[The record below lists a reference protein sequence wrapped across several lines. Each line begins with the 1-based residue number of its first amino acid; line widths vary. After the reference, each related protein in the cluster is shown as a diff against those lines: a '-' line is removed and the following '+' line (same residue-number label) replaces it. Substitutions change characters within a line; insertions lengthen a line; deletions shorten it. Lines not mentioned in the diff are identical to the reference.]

1 MKLAVPFKAVKDNI
15 LLTQDNEAWAYF
27 NIEALSISDNDEAG
41 ISKRQTQLSL
51 LFDRLADFEDFEL
64 RLYNRDLDLVNR
76 YKELQPS
83 LATDMGE
90 TPVQMIVDEISAI
103 TATGVSQTIER
114 FVLGIKLHNQN
125 SGKVIKQATN
135 AMNNFVDELA
145 GWFNYEKPFDE
156 KLFDDFRASEKQAYE
171 KVGYLDH
178 TRRLTTDELV
188 HLMRNNF
195 IQGQLHDFRKVGQER
210 DIFKLSDTVID
221 DGAVSG
227 YVKLVNDDNVRY
239 VAKLVLSTTPE
250 NITGFHLF
258 RLVQNMS
265 YPIDIN
271 LKAHYYKSEG
281 IYGLA
286 TRASQSLKTA
296 SNNVEERYQAE
307 GFSSSKDDKTI
318 EIAEVLNDHISEKKN
333 FFSTLVTFTVSA
345 EDIETLHDRVANLIE
360 SFRSIDVNIVKP
372 IGEQKRLFYYD
383 LMGSDVSQNRYWV
396 QLLTSEGIGEL
407 LFAVNQQVGSN
418 IGFYIGRGAP
428 KTVAN
433 STQDALDS
441 SKRLVFFNP
450 LITNEILDGSTST
463 TSPNIMITGKTG
475 RGKSYLTKIILKI
488 IQLSNA
494 KAIYFDPKQE
504 MRKWYSAVLNDQTF
518 KEDYPDEYT
527 LLNNV
532 RFVTL
537 DVSDNTNYGVLDPFI
552 VIDVSGTA
560 GQTQS
565 NQENLKATVT
575 EIFKQIYRDYGSLI
589 RETEL
594 DLAIDKIIQKRQAGE
609 TVGMLDVIEELAQN
623 EDDDVKHLAKFLSG
637 KVTRSS
643 LSLVFSHGESEG
655 LKLKNR
661 TTILETAG
669 LTLPQHDK
677 STHDYTEFEVA
688 SMIVMTVLGVFSRT
702 FATRD
707 YDEKTVEIFDEAWTF
722 TTSDIG
728 SRIFNEMA
736 RIGRS
741 ANNLLIPVTQS
752 VYDVKS
758 ENFGVLFAFDEDK
771 EQPDILQHVG
781 LPVNDDNIKELG
793 NMVMGQCFMK
803 DIYGRVEKITV
814 DEPLVAMQR
823 AYQTVKAG
831 DTAQAEKAYR

>member
-145 GWFNYEKPFDE
+145 GWFDYEKPFDE
-156 KLFDDFRASEKQAYE
+156 KLFDDFRPSEKQAYE

-195 IQGQLHDFRKVGQER
+195 IQGQLHDFRKVGHER

-345 EDIETLHDRVANLIE
+345 EDIEILHDRVDNLIE
-360 SFRSIDVNIVKP
+360 SFKSMDVIIVKP

-418 IGFYIGRGAP
+418 MGFYIGRGAP

-518 KEDYPDEYT
+518 KADYPDEYT

-537 DVSDNTNYGVLDPFI
+537 DVSDKTNYGVLDPFI
-552 VIDVSGTA
+552 VIDVRHTT

-565 NQENLKATVT
+565 GEESLKATVQ

-589 RETEL
+589 AETEL
-594 DLAIDKIIQKRQAGE
+594 DLAINKIIQKRQAGE

-623 EDDDVKHLAKFLSG
+623 EDEDVKHLAKFLSG

-655 LKLKNR
+655 LKLNNR
-661 TTILETAG
+661 ITILETAG

-677 STHDYTEFEVA
+677 AKQDYTEFEVA

>member
-1 MKLAVPFKAVKDNI
+1 M
-15 LLTQDNEAWAYF
+15 
-27 NIEALSISDNDEAG
+27 
-41 ISKRQTQLSL
+41 
-51 LFDRLADFEDFEL
+51 
-64 RLYNRDLDLVNR
+64 
-76 YKELQPS
+76 
-83 LATDMGE
+83 
-90 TPVQMIVDEISAI
+90 
-103 TATGVSQTIER
+103 
-114 FVLGIKLHNQN
+114 
-125 SGKVIKQATN
+125 
-135 AMNNFVDELA
+135 
-145 GWFNYEKPFDE
+145 
-156 KLFDDFRASEKQAYE
+156 
-171 KVGYLDH
+171 
-178 TRRLTTDELV
+178 
-188 HLMRNNF
+188 
-195 IQGQLHDFRKVGQER
+195 
-210 DIFKLSDTVID
+210 ID

-345 EDIETLHDRVANLIE
+345 EDIETLHDRVDNLIE
-360 SFRSIDVNIVKP
+360 SFKSMDVIIVKP

-383 LMGSDVSQNRYWV
+383 LMGADVSQNRYWV

-655 LKLKNR
+655 LKLTNR
-661 TTILETAG
+661 ITILETAG

-677 STHDYTEFEVA
+677 LTHDYTEFEVA

-752 VYDVKS
+752 VHDVKS
-758 ENFGVLFAFDEDK
+758 DNFGVLFAFDEDK

-781 LPVNDDNIKELG
+781 LPVNDDNIKELS

>member
-156 KLFDDFRASEKQAYE
+156 KLFDDFRPSEKQAYE

-195 IQGQLHDFRKVGQER
+195 IQGQLHDFRKVGRER

-286 TRASQSLKTA
+286 TRAGQSLKTA
-296 SNNVEERYQAE
+296 NNNVKERYQAE
-307 GFSSSKDDKTI
+307 GFSSSKDDNTV

-345 EDIETLHDRVANLIE
+345 EDIETLHDRVDNLIE
-360 SFRSIDVNIVKP
+360 FFKSMDVIIVKP

-518 KEDYPDEYT
+518 KADYPDEYT

-537 DVSDNTNYGVLDPFI
+537 DVSDKTNYGVLDPFI
-552 VIDVSGTA
+552 VIDVRHTM

-565 NQENLKATVT
+565 GEESLKATVQ

-589 RETEL
+589 AETEL
-594 DLAIDKIIQKRQAGE
+594 DLAINKIIQKRQAGE

-655 LKLKNR
+655 LKLNNR
-661 TTILETAG
+661 ITILETAG

-677 STHDYTEFEVA
+677 AKQDYTEFEVA

-752 VYDVKS
+752 VHDVKS
-758 ENFGVLFAFDEDK
+758 DNFGVLFAFDEDK

-831 DTAQAEKAYR
+831 DTAKAEKAYR

>member
-1 MKLAVPFKAVKDNI
+1 M
-15 LLTQDNEAWAYF
+15 
-27 NIEALSISDNDEAG
+27 
-41 ISKRQTQLSL
+41 
-51 LFDRLADFEDFEL
+51 
-64 RLYNRDLDLVNR
+64 
-76 YKELQPS
+76 
-83 LATDMGE
+83 
-90 TPVQMIVDEISAI
+90 
-103 TATGVSQTIER
+103 
-114 FVLGIKLHNQN
+114 
-125 SGKVIKQATN
+125 
-135 AMNNFVDELA
+135 A

-156 KLFDDFRASEKQAYE
+156 KLFDYFRPSEKQAYE
-171 KVGYLDH
+171 KVSYLDH

-210 DIFKLSDTVID
+210 DIVKLSDTVID

-281 IYGLA
+281 IYGLSV
-286 TRASQSLKTA
+286 RAGQSLKTA
-296 SNNVEERYQAE
+296 SNNVKERYQAE
-307 GFSSSKDDKTI
+307 GFSSSKDDNTV

-345 EDIETLHDRVANLIE
+345 EDIETLHDRVDNLIE
-360 SFRSIDVNIVKP
+360 FFKSMDVIIVKP

-518 KEDYPDEYT
+518 KADYPDEYT

-537 DVSDNTNYGVLDPFI
+537 DVSDKTNYGVLDPFI
-552 VIDVSGTA
+552 VIDVRHTM

-565 NQENLKATVT
+565 GEESLKATVQ

-589 RETEL
+589 AETEL
-594 DLAIDKIIQKRQAGE
+594 DLAINKIIQKRQAGE

-655 LKLKNR
+655 LKLNNR
-661 TTILETAG
+661 ITILETAG
-669 LTLPQHDK
+669 LTLPRHDK
-677 STHDYTEFEVA
+677 AKQDYTEFEVA
-688 SMIVMTVLGVFSRT
+688 SMIMMTVLGVFSRT

-752 VYDVKS
+752 VHDVKS
-758 ENFGVLFAFDEDK
+758 DNFGVLFAFDEDK

-781 LPVNDDNIKELG
+781 LAVNDDNIKELG

-831 DTAQAEKAYR
+831 DMAQAEKAYR

>member
-156 KLFDDFRASEKQAYE
+156 KMFDDFRPSEKQAYE

-333 FFSTLVTFTVSA
+333 FFSTLITFTVSA

-463 TSPNIMITGKTG
+463 TS
-475 RGKSYLTKIILKI
+475 LIL
-488 IQLSNA
+488 
-494 KAIYFDPKQE
+494 
-504 MRKWYSAVLNDQTF
+504 
-518 KEDYPDEYT
+518 
-527 LLNNV
+527 
-532 RFVTL
+532 
-537 DVSDNTNYGVLDPFI
+537 
-552 VIDVSGTA
+552 
-560 GQTQS
+560 
-565 NQENLKATVT
+565 
-575 EIFKQIYRDYGSLI
+575 
-589 RETEL
+589 
-594 DLAIDKIIQKRQAGE
+594 
-609 TVGMLDVIEELAQN
+609 
-623 EDDDVKHLAKFLSG
+623 
-637 KVTRSS
+637 
-643 LSLVFSHGESEG
+643 
-655 LKLKNR
+655 
-661 TTILETAG
+661 
-669 LTLPQHDK
+669 
-677 STHDYTEFEVA
+677 
-688 SMIVMTVLGVFSRT
+688 
-702 FATRD
+702 
-707 YDEKTVEIFDEAWTF
+707 
-722 TTSDIG
+722 
-728 SRIFNEMA
+728 
-736 RIGRS
+736 
-741 ANNLLIPVTQS
+741 
-752 VYDVKS
+752 
-758 ENFGVLFAFDEDK
+758 
-771 EQPDILQHVG
+771 
-781 LPVNDDNIKELG
+781 
-793 NMVMGQCFMK
+793 
-803 DIYGRVEKITV
+803 
-814 DEPLVAMQR
+814 
-823 AYQTVKAG
+823 
-831 DTAQAEKAYR
+831 

>member
-15 LLTQDNEAWAYF
+15 LSTQDNEAWAYF

-156 KLFDDFRASEKQAYE
+156 KLFDYFRPSEKQAYE
-171 KVGYLDH
+171 KVSYLDH

-210 DIFKLSDTVID
+210 DIVKLSDTVID

-281 IYGLA
+281 IYGLSV
-286 TRASQSLKTA
+286 RAGQSLKTA
-296 SNNVEERYQAE
+296 SNNVKERYQAE
-307 GFSSSKDDKTI
+307 GFSSSKDDNTV

-345 EDIETLHDRVANLIE
+345 EDIETLHDRVDNLIE
-360 SFRSIDVNIVKP
+360 FFKSMDVIIVKP

-518 KEDYPDEYT
+518 KADYPDEYT

-537 DVSDNTNYGVLDPFI
+537 DVSDKTNYGVLDPFI
-552 VIDVSGTA
+552 VIDVRHTM

-565 NQENLKATVT
+565 GEESLKATVQ

-589 RETEL
+589 AETEL
-594 DLAIDKIIQKRQAGE
+594 DLAINKIIQKRQAGE

-655 LKLKNR
+655 LKLNNR
-661 TTILETAG
+661 ITILETAG
-669 LTLPQHDK
+669 LTLPRHDK
-677 STHDYTEFEVA
+677 AKQDYTEFEVA
-688 SMIVMTVLGVFSRT
+688 SMIMMTVLGVFSRT

-752 VYDVKS
+752 VHDVKS
-758 ENFGVLFAFDEDK
+758 DNFGVLFAFDEDK

-781 LPVNDDNIKELG
+781 LAVNDDNIKELG

-831 DTAQAEKAYR
+831 DMAQAEKAYR

>member
-1 MKLAVPFKAVKDNI
+1 MKLAVPFKAVKDNL

-27 NIEALSISDNDEAG
+27 NIEALSISDNDEEG

-156 KLFDDFRASEKQAYE
+156 KLFDNFRLSEKQAYE

-195 IQGQLHDFRKVGQER
+195 IQGQLHDFRKVGHER

-281 IYGLA
+281 IYGLSV
-286 TRASQSLKTA
+286 RAGQSLKTA
-296 SNNVEERYQAE
+296 SNNVKERYQAE
-307 GFSSSKDDKTI
+307 GFSSSKDDNTV

-345 EDIETLHDRVANLIE
+345 EDIETLHDRVDNLIE
-360 SFRSIDVNIVKP
+360 SFKSMDVIIVKP

-518 KEDYPDEYT
+518 KADYPDEYT

-537 DVSDNTNYGVLDPFI
+537 DVSDKTNYGVLDPFI
-552 VIDVSGTA
+552 VIDVRQTM

-565 NQENLKATVT
+565 GEESLKATVQ

-589 RETEL
+589 AETEL
-594 DLAIDKIIQKRQAGE
+594 DLAINKIIQKRQAGE

-623 EDDDVKHLAKFLSG
+623 EDEDVKHLAKFLSG

-655 LKLKNR
+655 LKLNNR
-661 TTILETAG
+661 ITILETAG

-752 VYDVKS
+752 VHDVKS
-758 ENFGVLFAFDEDK
+758 DNFGVLFAFDEDK

-803 DIYGRVEKITV
+803 DIYGRVEKITI

>member
-1 MKLAVPFKAVKDNI
+1 
-15 LLTQDNEAWAYF
+15 
-27 NIEALSISDNDEAG
+27 
-41 ISKRQTQLSL
+41 
-51 LFDRLADFEDFEL
+51 
-64 RLYNRDLDLVNR
+64 
-76 YKELQPS
+76 
-83 LATDMGE
+83 
-90 TPVQMIVDEISAI
+90 
-103 TATGVSQTIER
+103 
-114 FVLGIKLHNQN
+114 
-125 SGKVIKQATN
+125 
-135 AMNNFVDELA
+135 
-145 GWFNYEKPFDE
+145 
-156 KLFDDFRASEKQAYE
+156 
-171 KVGYLDH
+171 
-178 TRRLTTDELV
+178 
-188 HLMRNNF
+188 
-195 IQGQLHDFRKVGQER
+195 
-210 DIFKLSDTVID
+210 
-221 DGAVSG
+221 
-227 YVKLVNDDNVRY
+227 
-239 VAKLVLSTTPE
+239 
-250 NITGFHLF
+250 
-258 RLVQNMS
+258 
-265 YPIDIN
+265 
-271 LKAHYYKSEG
+271 
-281 IYGLA
+281 
-286 TRASQSLKTA
+286 
-296 SNNVEERYQAE
+296 
-307 GFSSSKDDKTI
+307 
-318 EIAEVLNDHISEKKN
+318 
-333 FFSTLVTFTVSA
+333 
-345 EDIETLHDRVANLIE
+345 NLIE

-518 KEDYPDEYT
+518 KVDYPDEYT

-552 VIDVSGTA
+552 VIDVRHTM

-565 NQENLKATVT
+565 GEESLKATVQ

-589 RETEL
+589 AETEL
-594 DLAIDKIIQKRQAGE
+594 DLAINKIIQKRQAGE

-655 LKLKNR
+655 LKLNNR
-661 TTILETAG
+661 ITILETAG

-677 STHDYTEFEVA
+677 AKQDYTEFEVA

-752 VYDVKS
+752 VHDVKS
-758 ENFGVLFAFDEDK
+758 DNFGVLFAFDEDK

>member
-27 NIEALSISDNDEAG
+27 NIEALSISDNDEEG
-41 ISKRQTQLSL
+41 IAKRQTQLSL

-156 KLFDDFRASEKQAYE
+156 KLFDDFRTSEKQAYE

-195 IQGQLHDFRKVGQER
+195 IQGQLNDFRKVGQER

-372 IGEQKRLFYYD
+372 ICEQKRLFYYD

-537 DVSDNTNYGVLDPFI
+537 DVSDKTNYGVLDPFI
-552 VIDVSGTA
+552 VIDVRHTM

-565 NQENLKATVT
+565 GEESLKATVQ

-589 RETEL
+589 AETEL
-594 DLAIDKIIQKRQAGE
+594 DLAINKIIQKRQAGE

-623 EDDDVKHLAKFLSG
+623 EDEDVKHLAKFLSG

-655 LKLKNR
+655 LKLNNR
-661 TTILETAG
+661 ITILETAG

-677 STHDYTEFEVA
+677 AKQDYTEFEVA

-752 VYDVKS
+752 VHDVKS
-758 ENFGVLFAFDEDK
+758 DNFGVLFAFDEDK

>member
-1 MKLAVPFKAVKDNI
+1 
-15 LLTQDNEAWAYF
+15 
-27 NIEALSISDNDEAG
+27 
-41 ISKRQTQLSL
+41 
-51 LFDRLADFEDFEL
+51 
-64 RLYNRDLDLVNR
+64 
-76 YKELQPS
+76 
-83 LATDMGE
+83 
-90 TPVQMIVDEISAI
+90 
-103 TATGVSQTIER
+103 
-114 FVLGIKLHNQN
+114 
-125 SGKVIKQATN
+125 
-135 AMNNFVDELA
+135 
-145 GWFNYEKPFDE
+145 
-156 KLFDDFRASEKQAYE
+156 
-171 KVGYLDH
+171 
-178 TRRLTTDELV
+178 
-188 HLMRNNF
+188 
-195 IQGQLHDFRKVGQER
+195 
-210 DIFKLSDTVID
+210 
-221 DGAVSG
+221 
-227 YVKLVNDDNVRY
+227 
-239 VAKLVLSTTPE
+239 
-250 NITGFHLF
+250 TGFHLF

-271 LKAHYYKSEG
+271 LKAHYYKSDG

-518 KEDYPDEYT
+518 KADYPDEYT

-537 DVSDNTNYGVLDPFI
+537 DVSDKTNYGVLDPFI

-575 EIFKQIYRDYGSLI
+575 EIFKQIYR
-589 RETEL
+589 
-594 DLAIDKIIQKRQAGE
+594 
-609 TVGMLDVIEELAQN
+609 
-623 EDDDVKHLAKFLSG
+623 
-637 KVTRSS
+637 
-643 LSLVFSHGESEG
+643 
-655 LKLKNR
+655 
-661 TTILETAG
+661 
-669 LTLPQHDK
+669 
-677 STHDYTEFEVA
+677 
-688 SMIVMTVLGVFSRT
+688 
-702 FATRD
+702 
-707 YDEKTVEIFDEAWTF
+707 
-722 TTSDIG
+722 
-728 SRIFNEMA
+728 
-736 RIGRS
+736 
-741 ANNLLIPVTQS
+741 
-752 VYDVKS
+752 
-758 ENFGVLFAFDEDK
+758 
-771 EQPDILQHVG
+771 
-781 LPVNDDNIKELG
+781 
-793 NMVMGQCFMK
+793 
-803 DIYGRVEKITV
+803 
-814 DEPLVAMQR
+814 
-823 AYQTVKAG
+823 
-831 DTAQAEKAYR
+831 

>member
-1 MKLAVPFKAVKDNI
+1 
-15 LLTQDNEAWAYF
+15 
-27 NIEALSISDNDEAG
+27 
-41 ISKRQTQLSL
+41 
-51 LFDRLADFEDFEL
+51 
-64 RLYNRDLDLVNR
+64 
-76 YKELQPS
+76 
-83 LATDMGE
+83 
-90 TPVQMIVDEISAI
+90 
-103 TATGVSQTIER
+103 
-114 FVLGIKLHNQN
+114 
-125 SGKVIKQATN
+125 
-135 AMNNFVDELA
+135 
-145 GWFNYEKPFDE
+145 
-156 KLFDDFRASEKQAYE
+156 
-171 KVGYLDH
+171 
-178 TRRLTTDELV
+178 
-188 HLMRNNF
+188 
-195 IQGQLHDFRKVGQER
+195 
-210 DIFKLSDTVID
+210 
-221 DGAVSG
+221 
-227 YVKLVNDDNVRY
+227 
-239 VAKLVLSTTPE
+239 
-250 NITGFHLF
+250 
-258 RLVQNMS
+258 
-265 YPIDIN
+265 
-271 LKAHYYKSEG
+271 
-281 IYGLA
+281 
-286 TRASQSLKTA
+286 
-296 SNNVEERYQAE
+296 
-307 GFSSSKDDKTI
+307 
-318 EIAEVLNDHISEKKN
+318 
-333 FFSTLVTFTVSA
+333 
-345 EDIETLHDRVANLIE
+345 
-360 SFRSIDVNIVKP
+360 
-372 IGEQKRLFYYD
+372 
-383 LMGSDVSQNRYWV
+383 
-396 QLLTSEGIGEL
+396 IGEL

-504 MRKWYSAVLNDQTF
+504 MRYWYSAVLNDQTF

-661 TTILETAG
+661 ITILETAG

-677 STHDYTEFEVA
+677 STQDYTEFEVA
-688 SMIVMTVLGVFSRT
+688 SMIVMTVLG
-702 FATRD
+702 
-707 YDEKTVEIFDEAWTF
+707 
-722 TTSDIG
+722 
-728 SRIFNEMA
+728 
-736 RIGRS
+736 
-741 ANNLLIPVTQS
+741 
-752 VYDVKS
+752 
-758 ENFGVLFAFDEDK
+758 
-771 EQPDILQHVG
+771 
-781 LPVNDDNIKELG
+781 
-793 NMVMGQCFMK
+793 
-803 DIYGRVEKITV
+803 
-814 DEPLVAMQR
+814 
-823 AYQTVKAG
+823 
-831 DTAQAEKAYR
+831 

>member
-156 KLFDDFRASEKQAYE
+156 KLFDDFRPSEKQAYE

-188 HLMRNNF
+188 HLMRNNY
-195 IQGQLHDFRKVGQER
+195 IQGQLHDFRKVGHER

-518 KEDYPDEYT
+518 KADYPDEYT

-537 DVSDNTNYGVLDPFI
+537 DVSDKTNYGVLDPFI
-552 VIDVSGTA
+552 VIDVRHTM

-565 NQENLKATVT
+565 GEESLKATVQ

-589 RETEL
+589 AETEL
-594 DLAIDKIIQKRQAGE
+594 DLAINKIIQKRQAGE

-655 LKLKNR
+655 LKLNNR
-661 TTILETAG
+661 ITILETAG

-677 STHDYTEFEVA
+677 AKQDYTEFEVA

-752 VYDVKS
+752 VHDVKS
-758 ENFGVLFAFDEDK
+758 DNFGVLFAFDEDK

>member
-156 KLFDDFRASEKQAYE
+156 KLFDDFRPSEKQAYE

-195 IQGQLHDFRKVGQER
+195 IQGQLHDFRKVGHER

-345 EDIETLHDRVANLIE
+345 EDIEILHDRVDNLIE
-360 SFRSIDVNIVKP
+360 SFKSMDVIIVKP

-537 DVSDNTNYGVLDPFI
+537 DVSDKTNYGVLDPFI

-655 LKLKNR
+655 LKLNNR
-661 TTILETAG
+661 ITILETAG

-677 STHDYTEFEVA
+677 AKQDYTEFEVA

-752 VYDVKS
+752 VHDVKS
-758 ENFGVLFAFDEDK
+758 DNFGVLFAFDEDK

-781 LPVNDDNIKELG
+781 LPVNDDNIKELS

-803 DIYGRVEKITV
+803 DIYGRVEKITI

>member
-15 LLTQDNEAWAYF
+15 LLTHDNEAWAYF

-114 FVLGIKLHNQN
+114 FVLGVKLHNQN

-156 KLFDDFRASEKQAYE
+156 KLFDDFRPSEKQAYE

-195 IQGQLHDFRKVGQER
+195 IQGQLHDFIKVGQER

-227 YVKLVNDDNVRY
+227 YVKLVNDDNVCY

-258 RLVQNMS
+258 RLVQNMN

-345 EDIETLHDRVANLIE
+345 EDIETLHERIANLIE

-383 LMGSDVSQNRYWV
+383 LMGSDVSQKRYWV

-518 KEDYPDEYT
+518 KADYPDEYT

-537 DVSDNTNYGVLDPFI
+537 DVSDKTNYGVLDPFI
-552 VIDVSGTA
+552 VIDVRHTM

-565 NQENLKATVT
+565 GEESLKATVQ

-589 RETEL
+589 AETEL
-594 DLAIDKIIQKRQAGE
+594 DLAINKIIQKRQAGE

-623 EDDDVKHLAKFLSG
+623 EDEDVKHLAQFLSG

-655 LKLKNR
+655 LKLNNR
-661 TTILETAG
+661 ITILETAG

-677 STHDYTEFEVA
+677 AKQDYTEFEVA

-752 VYDVKS
+752 VHDVKS
-758 ENFGVLFAFDEDK
+758 DNFGVLFAFDEDK

>member
-156 KLFDDFRASEKQAYE
+156 KLFDDFRPSEKQAYE

-188 HLMRNNF
+188 HLMRNNY
-195 IQGQLHDFRKVGQER
+195 IQGQLHDFRKVGHER

-345 EDIETLHDRVANLIE
+345 EDIEILHDRVANLIE

-518 KEDYPDEYT
+518 KADYPDEYT

-537 DVSDNTNYGVLDPFI
+537 DVSDKTNYGVLDPFI
-552 VIDVSGTA
+552 VIDVRHTM

-565 NQENLKATVT
+565 GEESLKATVQ

-589 RETEL
+589 AETEL
-594 DLAIDKIIQKRQAGE
+594 DLAINKIIQKRQAGE

-623 EDDDVKHLAKFLSG
+623 ENEDVKHLAKFLSG

-655 LKLKNR
+655 LKLNNR
-661 TTILETAG
+661 ITILETAG

-677 STHDYTEFEVA
+677 AKQDYTEFEVA

-752 VYDVKS
+752 VHDVKS
-758 ENFGVLFAFDEDK
+758 DNFGVLFAFDEDK
-771 EQPDILQHVG
+771 EQPDILQHIG

>member
-1 MKLAVPFKAVKDNI
+1 
-15 LLTQDNEAWAYF
+15 
-27 NIEALSISDNDEAG
+27 
-41 ISKRQTQLSL
+41 
-51 LFDRLADFEDFEL
+51 
-64 RLYNRDLDLVNR
+64 
-76 YKELQPS
+76 
-83 LATDMGE
+83 
-90 TPVQMIVDEISAI
+90 
-103 TATGVSQTIER
+103 
-114 FVLGIKLHNQN
+114 
-125 SGKVIKQATN
+125 
-135 AMNNFVDELA
+135 
-145 GWFNYEKPFDE
+145 
-156 KLFDDFRASEKQAYE
+156 
-171 KVGYLDH
+171 
-178 TRRLTTDELV
+178 
-188 HLMRNNF
+188 NNF

-333 FFSTLVTFTVSA
+333 FFSTLITFTVSA

-383 LMGSDVSQNRYWV
+383 LMGSDVSQKRYWV

-504 MRKWYSAVLNDQTF
+504 MRYWYSAVLNDQTF

-537 DVSDNTNYGVLDPFI
+537 DVSDKTNYGVLDPFI
-552 VIDVSGTA
+552 VIDVRHTM

-565 NQENLKATVT
+565 GEESLKATVQ

-589 RETEL
+589 AETEL
-594 DLAIDKIIQKRQAGE
+594 DLAINKIIQKRQSGE

-623 EDDDVKHLAKFLSG
+623 ED
-637 KVTRSS
+637 
-643 LSLVFSHGESEG
+643 
-655 LKLKNR
+655 
-661 TTILETAG
+661 
-669 LTLPQHDK
+669 
-677 STHDYTEFEVA
+677 
-688 SMIVMTVLGVFSRT
+688 
-702 FATRD
+702 
-707 YDEKTVEIFDEAWTF
+707 
-722 TTSDIG
+722 
-728 SRIFNEMA
+728 
-736 RIGRS
+736 
-741 ANNLLIPVTQS
+741 
-752 VYDVKS
+752 
-758 ENFGVLFAFDEDK
+758 
-771 EQPDILQHVG
+771 
-781 LPVNDDNIKELG
+781 
-793 NMVMGQCFMK
+793 
-803 DIYGRVEKITV
+803 
-814 DEPLVAMQR
+814 
-823 AYQTVKAG
+823 
-831 DTAQAEKAYR
+831 

>member
-1 MKLAVPFKAVKDNI
+1 M
-15 LLTQDNEAWAYF
+15 
-27 NIEALSISDNDEAG
+27 
-41 ISKRQTQLSL
+41 
-51 LFDRLADFEDFEL
+51 
-64 RLYNRDLDLVNR
+64 
-76 YKELQPS
+76 
-83 LATDMGE
+83 
-90 TPVQMIVDEISAI
+90 
-103 TATGVSQTIER
+103 
-114 FVLGIKLHNQN
+114 
-125 SGKVIKQATN
+125 
-135 AMNNFVDELA
+135 
-145 GWFNYEKPFDE
+145 
-156 KLFDDFRASEKQAYE
+156 
-171 KVGYLDH
+171 
-178 TRRLTTDELV
+178 
-188 HLMRNNF
+188 
-195 IQGQLHDFRKVGQER
+195 
-210 DIFKLSDTVID
+210 ID

-286 TRASQSLKTA
+286 TRAGQSLKTA
-296 SNNVEERYQAE
+296 NNNVEERYQAE
-307 GFSSSKDDKTI
+307 GFSSSKDDNTV

-345 EDIETLHDRVANLIE
+345 EDIETLHDRVDNLIE
-360 SFRSIDVNIVKP
+360 FFKSMDVIIVKP

-518 KEDYPDEYT
+518 KADYPDEYT

-537 DVSDNTNYGVLDPFI
+537 DVSDKTNYGVLDPFI
-552 VIDVSGTA
+552 VIDVRHTM

-565 NQENLKATVT
+565 GEESLKATVQ

-589 RETEL
+589 AETEL
-594 DLAIDKIIQKRQAGE
+594 DLAINKIIQKRQAGE

-623 EDDDVKHLAKFLSG
+623 EDEDVKHLAKFLSG

-655 LKLKNR
+655 LKLNNR
-661 TTILETAG
+661 ITILETAG

-677 STHDYTEFEVA
+677 AKQDYTEFEVA

-752 VYDVKS
+752 VHDVKS
-758 ENFGVLFAFDEDK
+758 DNFGVLFAFDEDK

>member
-156 KLFDDFRASEKQAYE
+156 KLFDDFRPSEKQAYE

-188 HLMRNNF
+188 HLMRNNY
-195 IQGQLHDFRKVGQER
+195 IQGQLHDFRKVGHER

-286 TRASQSLKTA
+286 TRASQSLMTA

-345 EDIETLHDRVANLIE
+345 EDIEILHDRVANLIE

-518 KEDYPDEYT
+518 KADYPDEYT

-537 DVSDNTNYGVLDPFI
+537 DVSDKTNYGVLDPFI
-552 VIDVSGTA
+552 VIDVRHTM

-565 NQENLKATVT
+565 GEESLKATVQ

-589 RETEL
+589 AETEL
-594 DLAIDKIIQKRQAGE
+594 DLAINKIIQKRQAGE

-623 EDDDVKHLAKFLSG
+623 ENEDVKHLAKFLSG

-655 LKLKNR
+655 LKLNNR
-661 TTILETAG
+661 ITILETAG

-677 STHDYTEFEVA
+677 AKQDYTEFEVA

-752 VYDVKS
+752 VHDVKS
-758 ENFGVLFAFDEDK
+758 DNFGVLFAFDEDK

-831 DTAQAEKAYR
+831 DTARAEKAYR

>member
-1 MKLAVPFKAVKDNI
+1 M
-15 LLTQDNEAWAYF
+15 
-27 NIEALSISDNDEAG
+27 
-41 ISKRQTQLSL
+41 
-51 LFDRLADFEDFEL
+51 
-64 RLYNRDLDLVNR
+64 
-76 YKELQPS
+76 
-83 LATDMGE
+83 
-90 TPVQMIVDEISAI
+90 
-103 TATGVSQTIER
+103 
-114 FVLGIKLHNQN
+114 
-125 SGKVIKQATN
+125 
-135 AMNNFVDELA
+135 
-145 GWFNYEKPFDE
+145 
-156 KLFDDFRASEKQAYE
+156 
-171 KVGYLDH
+171 
-178 TRRLTTDELV
+178 
-188 HLMRNNF
+188 
-195 IQGQLHDFRKVGQER
+195 
-210 DIFKLSDTVID
+210 ID

-418 IGFYIGRGAP
+418 IGFYIGRGAS
-428 KTVAN
+428 KTGAN

-518 KEDYPDEYT
+518 KADYPDEYT

-537 DVSDNTNYGVLDPFI
+537 DVSDKTNYGVLDPFI
-552 VIDVSGTA
+552 VIDVRHTM

-565 NQENLKATVT
+565 GEESLKATVQ
-575 EIFKQIYRDYGSLI
+575 EIFRQIYRDYGSLI
-589 RETEL
+589 AETEL
-594 DLAIDKIIQKRQAGE
+594 DLAIDKIIQERQAGE

-661 TTILETAG
+661 ITILETAG

-752 VYDVKS
+752 VHDVKS
-758 ENFGVLFAFDEDK
+758 DNFGVLFAFDEDK

-781 LPVNDDNIKELG
+781 LLVNDDNIKELG

-803 DIYGRVEKITV
+803 DVYGRVEKITV

-831 DTAQAEKAYR
+831 DTSQAEKAYR

>member
-27 NIEALSISDNDEAG
+27 NIEALSISDNDEEG
-41 ISKRQTQLSL
+41 IAKRQTQLSL

-156 KLFDDFRASEKQAYE
+156 KLFDNFRPSEKQAYE

-195 IQGQLHDFRKVGQER
+195 IQGQLHDFRKVGHER

-281 IYGLA
+281 IYGLSV
-286 TRASQSLKTA
+286 RAGQSLKTA
-296 SNNVEERYQAE
+296 SNNVKERYQAE
-307 GFSSSKDDKTI
+307 GFSSSKDDNTV

-345 EDIETLHDRVANLIE
+345 EDIETLHDRVDNLIE
-360 SFRSIDVNIVKP
+360 FFKSMDVIIVKP

-433 STQDALDS
+433 STQDALES

-518 KEDYPDEYT
+518 KADYPDEYT

-537 DVSDNTNYGVLDPFI
+537 DVSDKTNYGVLDPFI
-552 VIDVSGTA
+552 VIDVRHTT

-565 NQENLKATVT
+565 GEESLKATVQ

-589 RETEL
+589 AETEL
-594 DLAIDKIIQKRQAGE
+594 DLAINKIIQKRQAGE

-623 EDDDVKHLAKFLSG
+623 EDEDVKHLAKFLSG

-655 LKLKNR
+655 LKLNNR
-661 TTILETAG
+661 ITILETAG

-677 STHDYTEFEVA
+677 AKQDYTEFEVA

-752 VYDVKS
+752 VHDVKS
-758 ENFGVLFAFDEDK
+758 DNFGVLFAFDEDK

>member
-27 NIEALSISDNDEAG
+27 NIEALSISDNDEEG
-41 ISKRQTQLSL
+41 IAKRQTQLSL

-156 KLFDDFRASEKQAYE
+156 KLFDDFRTSEKQAYE

-296 SNNVEERYQAE
+296 SNNIEERYQAE

-372 IGEQKRLFYYD
+372 ICEQKRLFYYD

-537 DVSDNTNYGVLDPFI
+537 DVSDNKNYGVLDPFI

-655 LKLKNR
+655 LKLTNR
-661 TTILETAG
+661 ITILETAG

-688 SMIVMTVLGVFSRT
+688 SMIVMTVLGVFSRM
-702 FATRD
+702 FAARD

-752 VYDVKS
+752 VHDVKS
-758 ENFGVLFAFDEDK
+758 DNFGVLFAFDEDK

-803 DIYGRVEKITV
+803 DIYGRVEKITI

>member
-1 MKLAVPFKAVKDNI
+1 MKLAVPFKAVTDNI

-27 NIEALSISDNDEAG
+27 NIEALSISDNDEEG
-41 ISKRQTQLSL
+41 ISKRKTQLSL

-76 YKELQPS
+76 YKELQPA

-103 TATGVSQTIER
+103 TSTGVSQTIER
-114 FVLGIKLHNQN
+114 FVLGVKLYNRN

-145 GWFNYEKPFDE
+145 GWFNYEKPFDD
-156 KLFDDFRASEKQAYE
+156 KLFDDFKPSEKQAYE

-195 IQGQLHDFRKVGQER
+195 IQGQLHDFRKVGRER

-318 EIAEVLNDHISEKKN
+318 EIAEILNDHISEKKN

-345 EDIETLHDRVANLIE
+345 EDIDTLHDRVANLIE
-360 SFRSIDVNIVKP
+360 SFKSIEVNIVKP

-518 KEDYPDEYT
+518 KEEYPDEYT

-537 DVSDNTNYGVLDPFI
+537 DVSDKTNYGVLDPFI
-552 VIDVSGTA
+552 VIDVRHTT

-565 NQENLKATVT
+565 GEESLKATVQ

-589 RETEL
+589 AETEL
-594 DLAIDKIIQKRQAGE
+594 DLAINKIIQKRQAGE
-609 TVGMLDVIEELAQN
+609 TVGMLNVIEELAQN
-623 EDDDVKHLAKFLSG
+623 EDEDVKHLAKFLSG

-655 LKLKNR
+655 LKLNNR
-661 TTILETAG
+661 ITILETAG

-677 STHDYTEFEVA
+677 STQDYTEFEVA

-752 VYDVKS
+752 VHDVKS
-758 ENFGVLFAFDEDK
+758 DNFGVLFAFDEDK

>member
-156 KLFDDFRASEKQAYE
+156 KLFDDFRPSEKQAYE

-188 HLMRNNF
+188 HLMRNNY
-195 IQGQLHDFRKVGQER
+195 IQGQLHDFRKVGHER

-258 RLVQNMS
+258 RLVQSMS

-345 EDIETLHDRVANLIE
+345 EDIEILHDRVANLIE

-518 KEDYPDEYT
+518 KADYPDEYT

-537 DVSDNTNYGVLDPFI
+537 DVSDKTNYGVLDPFI
-552 VIDVSGTA
+552 VIDVRHTM

-565 NQENLKATVT
+565 GEESLKATVQ

-589 RETEL
+589 AETEL
-594 DLAIDKIIQKRQAGE
+594 DLAINKIIQKRQAGE

-623 EDDDVKHLAKFLSG
+623 ENEDVKHLAKFLSG

-655 LKLKNR
+655 LKLNNR
-661 TTILETAG
+661 ITILETAG

-677 STHDYTEFEVA
+677 AKQDYTEFEVA

-752 VYDVKS
+752 VHDVKS
-758 ENFGVLFAFDEDK
+758 DNFGVLFAFDEDK
-771 EQPDILQHVG
+771 ERPDILQHVG